1 MRSFLATLERVR
13 RWLDHAESAFILGL
27 LALLLGLSFVQVLL
41 RLSQGGLPWADV
53 LGRHLV
59 LWLGMMGM
67 VLAAARGRHI
77 RIDVLGRI
85 LPERLARLTGMG
97 LDALSVWICLRL
109 AAAAQHFAA
118 QSREFGDLVDPVA
131 WPHWSWLGEMAGQ
144 PWQAWP
150 LQMVIPAAF
159 ALTALHFA
167 INLPLRW
174 TDPLGL
180 ETTALPGEE
189 EA

>member
-1 MRSFLATLERVR
+1 MRSFLATLERLR
-13 RWLDHAESAFILGL
+13 RWLDHAESAVLLLL

-59 LWLGMMGM
+59 LWLGMTGM
-67 VLAAARGRHI
+67 ALAAARSRHI

-85 LPERLARLTGMG
+85 LPERLARLSGMG
-97 LDALSVWICLRL
+97 LDALSAWICLRL
-109 AAAAQHFAA
+109 AAAALSFME

-131 WPHWSWLGEMAGQ
+131 WPRWSWLGDMAGS

-150 LQMVIPAAF
+150 LQLIIPLAF
-159 ALTALHFA
+159 ALSALHFLL
-167 INLPLRW
+167 NLPLRW
-174 TDPLGL
+174 TDPLST
-180 ETTALPGEE
+180 EAPLPEGED
-189 EA
+189 A